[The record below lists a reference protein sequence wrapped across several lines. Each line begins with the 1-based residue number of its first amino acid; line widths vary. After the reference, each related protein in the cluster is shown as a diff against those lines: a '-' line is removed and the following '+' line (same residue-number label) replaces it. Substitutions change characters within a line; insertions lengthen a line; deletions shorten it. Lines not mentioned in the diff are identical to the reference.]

1 MDDTPPIPHRR
12 PAWRRGGAALL
23 LGLLLLSAAGL
34 RVGGHNWDA
43 GQRLNSD
50 DSYVAKVATRLR
62 LPPDAALGTLLDPQ
76 HSPLNPRVGGE
87 FYVYGTLPLYLV
99 RIATTLAQAVTGD
112 RGFSGLDG
120 VLQTGRVLAGLVDT
134 LTALLVFAV
143 GRRLWGTGAG
153 LAAAALYA
161 WAILPIQIGHF
172 YITDPFMACAM
183 TAVLWASLAYAQTG
197 RRRWLAAAGLAL
209 GLALACKVSAAPVA
223 VLPLAVAVGR
233 GPWAVG
239 RAGVRGPW
247 AVGRGPGLRRLVGL
261 LGLIVVAAGLG
272 LLIGDPFA
280 VLDGGSYVRVL
291 IDQAAIQQGG
301 IDQWFTR
308 KYVGTPPVVYLW
320 GQLLLLGVGPLVGVA
335 GTLGVAA
342 VAGRAR
348 RAGPRNEALLLLG
361 AGAYFASIAFVEIK
375 WVRYLLPLAPYLC
388 LFAVALTVAG
398 GHRVAGWNRL
408 LHGLSSP
415 SPFRG
420 GGRGVGAVAR
430 TVAGR
435 SRLLQFL
442 SQPHSAFGPV
452 AGRSRLRRPL
462 SAATVAD
469 PSLIRN
475 PQSAIRNPLIAVLLL
490 SAAAGGLAVSHI
502 FRTEQTQVAASRW
515 IDDHVPPGSRLAN
528 EVTTIALP
536 LPLPGRPPAKDRYR
550 LVRLDPLADAPSA
563 VASATLRDA
572 LAKTDYLALDTT
584 QATRTVPRL
593 PWRYPVQIRYYEL
606 LLSGQLGFTPVY
618 TATSYPTLFGLAI
631 ADDGPWVDPSF
642 MDSSHPPIRLFQRT
656 RPISPA
662 AWDALFAAAVAHP
675 SSPTRQPPP

>member
-1 MDDTPPIPHRR
+1 MDNQPRSPASRSR
-12 PAWRRGGAALL
+12 PQQAVLLVL
-23 LGLLLLSAAGL
+23 LGLVLLSAAGL
-34 RVGGHNWDA
+34 RVVGHNWDA

-62 LPPDAALGTLLDPQ
+62 VPPGSTLATLLDPQ
-76 HSPLNPRVGGE
+76 HSPLNPRIGGA

-99 RIATTLAQAVTGD
+99 RIATTVAQAVTGD
-112 RGFSGLDG
+112 PWFSGLDG
-120 VLQTGRVLAGLVDT
+120 VLQTGRVLAGLCDT

-143 GRRLWGTGAG
+143 GRRLWGAAAG
-153 LAAAALYA
+153 LVAAALYA

-183 TAVLWASLAYAQTG
+183 TAVLWASIAAAQTG

-223 VLPLAVAVGR
+223 VLPLAVVVGR

-239 RAGVRGPW
+239 RADGGQGSGIRGQGLGVSGRSANLTHYVSRFTFHVSRSSRLWQGL
-247 AVGRGPGLRRLVGL
+247 ALVVGGAL
-261 LGLIVVAAGLG
+261 LG

-280 VLDGGSYVRVL
+280 LLDAGSYVKVL
-291 IDQAAIQQGG
+291 ADQAAIQQGG

-308 KYVGTPPVVYLW
+308 KYVGTPPVLYLW
-320 GQLLLLGVGPLVGVA
+320 GQLMLLGVGPLVGVA
-335 GTLGVAA
+335 GTLGIAA
-342 VAGRAR
+342 VAVRAR
-348 RAGPRNEALLLLG
+348 QAEQRVEALLLLG

-375 WVRYLLPLAPYLC
+375 WVRYLLPLVPYLC
-388 LFAVALTVAG
+388 LFAVALGRLRMRNAECGMRNAPGRALRFTG
-398 GHRVAGWNRL
+398 GHRL
-408 LHGLSSP
+408 LVGLA
-415 SPFRG
+415 RG
-420 GGRGVGAVAR
+420 
-430 TVAGR
+430 
-435 SRLLQFL
+435 L
-442 SQPHSAFGPV
+442 P
-452 AGRSRLRRPL
+452 
-462 SAATVAD
+462 AA
-469 PSLIRN
+469 
-475 PQSAIRNPLIAVLLL
+475 LLL
-490 SAAAGGLAVSHI
+490 SAAAGGAAVSHI

-515 IDDHVPPGSRLAN
+515 IAAHVPPGSRLAN

-536 LPLPGRPPAKDRYR
+536 LPLPGQPAAKDRYR

-572 LAKTDYLALDTT
+572 LAKTDYLVLDTT

-631 ADDGPWVDPSF
+631 PDDGPWVDLSF
-642 MDSSHPPIRLFQRT
+642 MDSSHPPIRVFQRT
-656 RPISPA
+656 RPLAPA
-662 AWDALFAAAVAHP
+662 AWDALFAAAVAQP
-675 SSPTRQPPP
+675 SLPTRQPPP